1 MNITSRDSTLK
12 ALKYKSKL
20 RNKFDIVICVNYSF
34 RDFDD
39 IIDYHVVVERTLEID
54 PISVARSLSEKEF
67 RTDVPR
73 IVSWN
78 GIHMYDKKYNMYKTT
93 RSNFNFSP
101 DIRKYKHNGSEGL
114 LYWKPRISRW
124 STGTVVLS
132 VMHFACILGSSDI
145 YLIGSDLCF
154 KSEFDHYYKDK
165 IYRDKKEF
173 SKFARKHRVGIVDV
187 EHGGKKVQTS
197 DLFRDSA
204 ETLNELIPT
213 LFKGVSVN
221 TTLPLAGGGS
231 LDATRTLTIT
241 GLDDLGTNN
250 YLIGVQTDYRDGWEY
265 KSLLGTTNQITVTH
279 AVGSIT
285 LATPQDIHTGATPT
299 FAALTLTNGLTVNS
313 DGTTGEVGIDFT
325 SINSTYSTIAQ
336 SDAEG
341 ITGDSDLRIGLDES
355 LRSLVLIDRGD
366 IGTDLATT
374 AYSNPTLVFVNATAS
389 QKSTISHDTTAL
401 TFTCVDG
408 GGFIFNAKKY
418 YGFYVNNVSDINS
431 TDVFWFGTNED
442 GTGELIND
450 DDECKFFSIGLA
462 VKQTS
467 TAGYT
472 ALNVNA
478 VETSVGSGAKELLNL
493 QVDGNDKF
501 TVLNTGALGCGELTV
516 DSG

>member
-1 MNITSRDSTLK
+1 MLTNKENKEILRQQAEYLALVGYKTPEVFANSAKNKKVLIISSGDSTLK

-213 LFKGVSVN
+213 LFKGVSVY
-221 TTLPLAGGGS
+221 
-231 LDATRTLTIT
+231 D
-241 GLDDLGTNN
+241 
-250 YLIGVQTDYRDGWEY
+250 
-265 KSLLGTTNQITVTH
+265 
-279 AVGSIT
+279 
-285 LATPQDIHTGATPT
+285 
-299 FAALTLTNGLTVNS
+299 FS
-313 DGTTGEVGIDFT
+313 DG
-325 SINSTYSTIAQ
+325 
-336 SDAEG
+336 
-341 ITGDSDLRIGLDES
+341 
-355 LRSLVLIDRGD
+355 LI
-366 IGTDLATT
+366 TT
-374 AYSNPTLVFVNATAS
+374 AINL
-389 QKSTISHDTTAL
+389 
-401 TFTCVDG
+401 
-408 GGFIFNAKKY
+408 
-418 YGFYVNNVSDINS
+418 DI
-431 TDVFWFGTNED
+431 
-442 GTGELIND
+442 
-450 DDECKFFSIGLA
+450 
-462 VKQTS
+462 
-467 TAGYT
+467 
-472 ALNVNA
+472 
-478 VETSVGSGAKELLNL
+478 
-493 QVDGNDKF
+493 DKF
-501 TVLNTGALGCGELTV
+501 MVE
-516 DSG
+516 